1 LPVTYEN
8 ESMLEIYIFEA
19 SQSLDQMEQ
28 IIMKSER
35 EGTLGEEA
43 VNEIFRFMHTI
54 KGSSAMMMFHNITTI
69 AHTMEDIFFY
79 LRERKPR
86 ILDYSTL
93 SDLVLDGVDFMKV
106 EVNKI
111 KNHDAPDGN
120 PEDLVMRLRAYLEEI
135 LTVVSGENEK
145 VCMPETVTDSA
156 CEREETDDQPSAAVL
171 ESSGEGRPEPLQKPR
186 RDPKKKKPVQSYKA
200 KLYFQDGCEMEH
212 LRAYGVVHDLT
223 ELAEEMF
230 YCPQN
235 ILEEDS
241 TAETIRNQGFELFI
255 RTTATVEELQ
265 ARIEKTVFLEQ
276 LILGHADQP
285 EFEPHC
291 MHQDDIHWV
300 QAVESE
306 ETKKGSKGNWV
317 SDTQLHPKK
326 GNSVSDTQLHPDRV
340 TNNAPKKSEQ
350 DTAGKEQASG
360 SQSMISVNVEKL
372 DGLMNLV
379 GELVIA
385 EAMVTQNPEVLALE
399 SDHFQKASR
408 QLHKITT
415 DLQDMVMSIR
425 MVPLSTT
432 FIKMHRIVRDMSK
445 KLNKQVVLDMSGE
458 ETEVDKSIIERISDP
473 LMHLIRNAIDHGI
486 EDEAERM
493 EKGKDRLGR
502 ISLEAK
508 NAGSDVLII
517 LQDDGRGLSKEKILE
532 KAHANGILTKPE
544 HEMSDRE
551 IYNLI
556 LLPGFSTKEQVTEF
570 SGRGVGMDVVAKNLE
585 EVGGA
590 VHIESVYGQ
599 GTTMTL
605 KIPLTLAII
614 EGMNIRVGSS
624 RFTIPITSIKES
636 FKPAAKDCHK
646 DPDLNEMVMVR
657 GKSYP
662 ILRMHQHFHIEKTET
677 VLADGILIM
686 VEDEDKE
693 ICLFAD
699 ELLGQQQ
706 VVVKALPHYIK
717 SMKKILG
724 LAGCTLLGDGSI
736 SLILDVS
743 GLAGLRIR

>member
-1 LPVTYEN
+1 MPVTYEN

-35 EGTLGEEA
+35 EGTFGEDA

-69 AHTMEDIFFY
+69 AHTLEDIFFF
-79 LRERKPR
+79 LRERNPQ
-86 ILDYSTL
+86 IFDYSIL
-93 SDLVLDGVDFMKV
+93 SDLVLDGLDFMKV

-120 PEDLVMRLRAYLEEI
+120 PEDLVMRLKAYLEEL
-135 LTVVSGENEK
+135 LTAVNGSEKMAGE
-145 VCMPETVTDSA
+145 PEAVTDSA
-156 CEREETDDQPSAAVL
+156 CEREEMDVQPSAAFL
-171 ESSGEGRPEPLQKPR
+171 ESSVEGCPEPHQKPNK
-186 RDPKKKKPVQSYKA
+186 DPKKNKPLQSYTA
-200 KLYFQDGCEMEH
+200 KLYFQNGCEMEH

-235 ILEEDS
+235 ILEEEGA
-241 TAETIRNQGFELFI
+241 AETIRNQGFELFI
-255 RTTATVEELQ
+255 RTTATMEELQ

-276 LILGHADQP
+276 LILGHAVRP
-285 EFEPHC
+285 EFEPSC
-291 MHQDDIHWV
+291 MHQDDIHLV

-306 ETKKGSKGNWV
+306 ETKTV
-317 SDTQLHPKK
+317 SK
-326 GNSVSDTQLHPDRV
+326 GNSVSDTQLHPARV
-340 TNNAPKKSEQ
+340 PNNAPKKSEL
-350 DTAGKEQASG
+350 DHAVKDQALG

-399 SDHFQKASR
+399 LDHFQKASR

-445 KLNKQVVLDMSGE
+445 KLNKQVVLEMSGE
-458 ETEVDKSIIERISDP
+458 ETEVDKNIIERISDP

-493 EKGKDRLGR
+493 EQGKEQTGR

-517 LQDDGRGLSKEKILE
+517 LRDDGRGLSKEKILE
-532 KAHANGILTKPE
+532 KARTNRMLTKPG

-636 FKPAAKDCHK
+636 FKPAAKDCYK

-662 ILRMHQHFHIEKTET
+662 ILRMHQHFRIEKTET

>member
-1 LPVTYEN
+1 MLPVTYEN
-8 ESMLEIYIFEA
+8 EPMLEIYIFEA

-35 EGTLGEEA
+35 EGTFGEEA

-54 KGSSAMMMFHNITTI
+54 KGSSAMMMFYNITTV
-69 AHTMEDIFFY
+69 AHTMEDIFFF
-79 LRERKPR
+79 LREKKPQ

-111 KNHDAPDGN
+111 KNHDMPDGN
-120 PEDLVMRLRAYLEEI
+120 PEDLVMRLKAYLDEI
-135 LTVVSGENEK
+135 LTAG
-145 VCMPETVTDSA
+145 DSA
-156 CEREETDDQPSAAVL
+156 CEGEAMDNQPSAAVL
-171 ESSGEGRPEPLQKPR
+171 ERCCEGHPESHQKSR
-186 RDPKKKKPVQSYKA
+186 KDPKKKTPVQSYKA

-212 LRAYGVVHDLT
+212 IRAYGVVHDLT

-235 ILEEDS
+235 ILEEDG
-241 TAETIRNQGFELFI
+241 TAEMIRNQGFELFI
-255 RTTATVEELQ
+255 RTTATMEELQ

-285 EFEPHC
+285 EFESRC
-291 MHQDDIHWV
+291 MHQDDIQLV
-300 QAVESE
+300 QAVETE
-306 ETKKGSKGNWV
+306 ERKGLSRGNSV
-317 SDTQLHPKK
+317 SDTQLHPK
-326 GNSVSDTQLHPDRV
+326 GNSVSDTQLHPAHV
-340 TNNAPKKSEQ
+340 TNNGPKKSEQ
-350 DTAGKEQASG
+350 AAV
-360 SQSMISVNVEKL
+360 SQSTISVSVEKL

-445 KLNKQVVLDMSGE
+445 KLNKQVVLDMAGE
-458 ETEVDKSIIERISDP
+458 ETEVDKNIIERISDP

-486 EDEAERM
+486 EDEAERL

-517 LQDDGRGLSKEKILE
+517 LRDDGRGLSKEKILE
-532 KAHANGILTKPE
+532 KARANGILTKPE
-544 HEMSDRE
+544 HDMSDRE

-556 LLPGFSTKEQVTEF
+556 LRPGFSTKEQVTEF

-614 EGMNIRVGSS
+614 EGMTIRVGSS
-624 RFTIPITSIKES
+624 RFTLPITSIKES
-636 FKPAAKDCHK
+636 FKPASKDCYK
-646 DPDLNEMVMVR
+646 DPDHNEMVMVR
-657 GKSYP
+657 GNSYP

-736 SLILDVS
+736 SLILDVG
-743 GLAGLRIR
+743 GLAGLRVR